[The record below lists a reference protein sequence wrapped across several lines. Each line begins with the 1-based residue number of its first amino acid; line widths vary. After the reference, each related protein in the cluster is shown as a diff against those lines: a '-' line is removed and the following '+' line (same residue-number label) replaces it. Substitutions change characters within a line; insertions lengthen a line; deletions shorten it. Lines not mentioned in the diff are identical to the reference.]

1 MKLEQPEPLP
11 AKRCTLLRR
20 RRDWTWPAFAEH
32 WAGPHA
38 AIALTMPGIARYTQ
52 NRVGQSLW
60 IVAGAVGFDC
70 DGIVELEFQSPQ
82 AMVEAAA
89 SAAVR
94 TLLPED
100 EERFLDGITLCSVP
114 GGARQ
119 VWHGMEKVMLAL
131 CLVSPYGQVN
141 LVRLLESSGCVAY
154 SIDPVRSVMHRPR
167 LAFESDPPEF
177 SATLWFPVGRAGQ
190 EAFSP
195 DAPWSRRANKLLR
208 RATAWQVQPLAVVG
222 ERH

>member
-1 MKLEQPEPLP
+1 LQQSDLLP

-20 RRDWTWPAFAEH
+20 RKDWTWRAFAEY

-52 NRVGQSLW
+52 NRVSKSLW
-60 IVAGAVGFDC
+60 TTTGTAGFDC

-82 AMVEAAA
+82 AMDEATA

-100 EERFLDGITLCSVP
+100 EERFLEGITLCSVP

-119 VWHGMEKVMLAL
+119 VWPGMDKIMLAL
-131 CLVSPYGQVN
+131 CLVSPNEQRN
-141 LVRLLESSGCVAY
+141 LLRLLELSGCVAY
-154 SIDPVRSVMHRPR
+154 SIDPVHSVMHRPR
-167 LAFESDPPEF
+167 LSYELDPPEF
-177 SATLWFPVGRAGQ
+177 FLTLWFPAGRAGE

-195 DAPWSRRANKLLR
+195 DAPWSQRANKVLR
-208 RATAWQVQPLAVVG
+208 RATAWQVQPLTVVG
-222 ERH
+222 ERD